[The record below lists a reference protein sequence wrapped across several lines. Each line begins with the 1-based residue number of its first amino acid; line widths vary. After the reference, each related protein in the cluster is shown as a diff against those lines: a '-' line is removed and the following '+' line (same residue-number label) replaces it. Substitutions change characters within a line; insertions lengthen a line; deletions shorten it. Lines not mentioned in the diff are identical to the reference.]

1 MNAKNHI
8 KAEKR
13 INQIYLPF
21 LKLSYQ
27 FPLMYRNYID
37 LWTKESTHSYI
48 HFVLNILT
56 LYFLLLL

>member
-13 INQIYLPF
+13 VNQIYLTF

-37 LWTKESTHSYI
+37 LQTKESTHSYI

>member
-13 INQIYLPF
+13 VNQIYLTF

-37 LWTKESTHSYI
+37 LRTKERTHSYI